1 MEATGASRAQHKL
14 FCRVFKA
21 VQSLAVLISTVLAL
35 GAALAWGTSDFLGGV
50 TSRRLPLLWVL
61 LFTQFVGLAVVL
73 PFGLTRGAPP
83 LDANAVLAAV
93 LGSLS
98 GLVGVAG
105 LYRAIALGV
114 GSVAAPISATGAALP
129 VLFGLIRGEPT
140 TTLQEIGMVCA
151 LVGVIA
157 ASRTGEEQTH
167 LGQNARL
174 GIVCAVVAAFG
185 FGGFFILLHEASTVD
200 VLWAVAV
207 QRATGCVVLALLV
220 SIRRPRLAMR
230 RRDVPTL
237 VLVGSLDQLANVLYG
252 FASTLGL
259 VSLSAVLAS
268 LYPMVTVVLA
278 RVVLEERISRVQT
291 SGVAL
296 ALTGVALVAGH

>member
-1 MEATGASRAQHKL
+1 M
-14 FCRVFKA
+14 
-21 VQSLAVLISTVLAL
+21 VLAL

-61 LFTQFVGLAVVL
+61 LVTQFVGLGIVL
-73 PFGLTRGAPP
+73 PFALARGAPP
-83 LDANAVLAAV
+83 FNANAVLAAV

-98 GLVGVAG
+98 GLLGIAG

-129 VLFGLIRGEPT
+129 VVFGLARGEPT
-140 TTLQEIGMVCA
+140 TTLQEIGMLCA
-151 LVGVIA
+151 LLGVIA
-157 ASRTGEEQTH
+157 ASRTGEEQAH
-167 LGQNARL
+167 LASKARL
-174 GIVCAVVAAFG
+174 GIACAVLAAVG
-185 FGGFFILLHEASTVD
+185 FGGFFILLHEASTQD

-207 QRATGCVVLALLV
+207 QRATGFTVVTLLVLA
-220 SIRRPRLAMR
+220 RRPPMAIRPH
-230 RRDVPTL
+230 DVPAL
-237 VLVGSLDQLANVLYG
+237 VLVGSLDQLANVLYS

-268 LYPMVTVVLA
+268 LYPVMTVILA
-278 RVVLEERISRVQT
+278 RLVLDERISRLQT

-296 ALTGVALVAGH
+296 ALAGVALVAGG

>member
-1 MEATGASRAQHKL
+1 ML
-14 FCRVFKA
+14 F
-21 VQSLAVLISTVLAL
+21 AL
-35 GAALAWGTSDFLGGV
+35 GAALAWGVSDFVGGV

-61 LFTQFVGLAVVL
+61 LFTQFVGFAVVM
-73 PFGLTRGAPP
+73 PFALAHGAPP
-83 LDANAVLAAV
+83 FDRNAVLAAA

-98 GLVGVAG
+98 GLVGIAG

-114 GSVAAPISATGAALP
+114 GTVAAPISATGAALP
-129 VLFGLIRGEPT
+129 VAFGRVRGEPT
-140 TTLQEIGMVCA
+140 TTLQEVGVVCA

-157 ASRTGEEQTH
+157 ASRTGEEQAH
-167 LGQNARL
+167 LGHDARQ
-174 GIVCAVVAAFG
+174 GIACAVLAAFG
-185 FGGFFILLHEASTVD
+185 FGGFFILLHEASAQD

-207 QRATGCVVLALLV
+207 QRATGSVVLALLV
-220 SIRRPRLAMR
+220 LVRRPTLVMR
-230 RRDVPTL
+230 RRDVPML

-278 RVVLEERISRVQT
+278 RVVLNERISRLQT
-291 SGVAL
+291 TGVAL
-296 ALTGVALVAGH
+296 AITGVALVAGR

>member
-1 MEATGASRAQHKL
+1 M
-14 FCRVFKA
+14 V
-21 VQSLAVLISTVLAL
+21 STVLAL
-35 GAALAWGTSDFLGGV
+35 GAALAWGVSDFLGGV
-50 TSRRLPLLWVL
+50 TSRRLPLLWVM
-61 LFTQFVGLAVVL
+61 LFTQFVGFAIVM
-73 PFGLTRGAPP
+73 PFALGRGAPP
-83 LDANAVLAAV
+83 FDANAVLAAV

-98 GLVGVAG
+98 GLVGIAG

-129 VLFGLIRGEPT
+129 VVFGLARGEPT
-140 TTLQEIGMVCA
+140 TTLQEVGMGCA
-151 LVGVIA
+151 LLGVIA
-157 ASRTGEEQTH
+157 ASQTGQEQAH

-174 GIVCAVVAAFG
+174 GIACAVVAAFG
-185 FGGFFILLHEASTVD
+185 FGGFFIFLHEASTQD

-220 SIRRPRLAMR
+220 LVRRPPLALR
-230 RRDVPTL
+230 RRDVPAL

-268 LYPMVTVVLA
+268 LYPMVTVILA
-278 RVVLEERISRVQT
+278 RVVLDERISRVQT

>member
-1 MEATGASRAQHKL
+1 L
-14 FCRVFKA
+14 
-21 VQSLAVLISTVLAL
+21 VLAL
-35 GAALAWGTSDFLGGV
+35 GAALAWGVSDFVGGV

-61 LFTQFVGLAVVL
+61 LVTQFVGLALVL
-73 PFGLTRGAPP
+73 PFALAHGAPP
-83 LDANAVLAAV
+83 FDRKAVLAAA

-98 GLVGVAG
+98 GLVGIAG

-129 VLFGLIRGEPT
+129 VAFGLVRGEPT
-140 TTLQEIGMVCA
+140 TTLQEVGMVCA

-157 ASRTGEEQTH
+157 ASRTGEEQGH
-167 LGQNARL
+167 LGQDARQ

-185 FGGFFILLHEASTVD
+185 FGGFFILLHEASTQD

-207 QRATGCVVLALLV
+207 QRATGFAVLGLLV
-220 SIRRPRLAMR
+220 LVRRPPLVMR
-230 RRDVPTL
+230 RQDVPPL

-268 LYPMVTVVLA
+268 LYPMVTVILA
-278 RVVLEERISRVQT
+278 RVVLNERISRLQT

-296 ALTGVALVAGH
+296 AITGVALVAGR